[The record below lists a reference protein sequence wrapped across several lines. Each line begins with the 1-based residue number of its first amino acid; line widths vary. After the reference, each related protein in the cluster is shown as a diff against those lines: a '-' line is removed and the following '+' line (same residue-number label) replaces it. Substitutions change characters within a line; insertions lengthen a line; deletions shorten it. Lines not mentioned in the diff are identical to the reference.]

1 MADGAIEQIK
11 EKLDIVNEIGAT
23 VGLRRSGKAYKGLC
37 PFHDERSP
45 SFYVFPDTKTWRCFG
60 CNEGGD
66 LFTFVAKQ
74 QNLDFGEVLRTL
86 AEKAGV
92 NLGGRADEPFEPS
105 LQSQARARLKTM
117 NEAAA
122 VWFHHQLLTA
132 PSATYARSYLQ
143 TRGISNETIERFR
156 LGYAPEGDHLAQY
169 LIGQDYA
176 EEEIIEA
183 GLARRRDADKGG
195 GVYDYFRNRL
205 IFTIRDTREQT
216 VGFGA
221 RELGGGTPKYLNT
234 PQTVLFDKSATLYA
248 LDQARETIK
257 KLDEAV
263 VVEGYVDAIIA
274 HQYGYRNTIACIGS
288 AITTKH
294 VHLIKKLTRHLT
306 LALDPDAAGEAATL
320 RAIQVAQEGFDRV
333 LVPVPVPA
341 THTNPSVLKGDDNFA
356 RRKRKDGAPQGMIRF
371 EEQVDADIR
380 VLQLP
385 DGVDPDEFIRAD
397 PPAWAEALKNALPL
411 MDFYITTLIAGLDLH
426 APAGQA
432 EASRR
437 LFPVLATVGDR
448 IKQDAYVRRL
458 ASLLRI
464 PERDAQMEL
473 QRHRR
478 QHLAQASPASGGQR
492 PDGVGDKYQN
502 SEAPLPPRN
511 QPGSQ
516 LESRANAA
524 HAWEERCIGLL
535 LGQPGTHDEVCVIL
549 ESSDFWGTETRALFA
564 LLAAPDGP
572 RTRAAVDA
580 LLAKQPAILQVEAE
594 RLRQQFVAQ
603 PAMDRMNLARNAK
616 QIAFRLK
623 RLRLSDAI
631 TEISYLQREAET
643 QADREAAHAL
653 RAQAQRLTAARLSLD
668 AANVLQT

>member
-11 EKLDIVNEIGAT
+11 EKLDIVNEIGAS
-23 VGLRRSGKAYKGLC
+23 VALRRAGKAYRGLC

-74 QNLDFGEVLRTL
+74 QSLDFGEVLRTL
-86 AEKAGV
+86 ADKAGI
-92 NLGGRADEPFEPS
+92 NLGSRADEPFEPS
-105 LQSQARARLKTM
+105 QQSQARARLKTM

-132 PSATYARSYLQ
+132 ASATYARSYLQ
-143 TRGISNETIERFR
+143 TRGITNETIERFR
-156 LGYAPEGDHLAQY
+156 LGYAPEGDQLAQY
-169 LIGQDYA
+169 LLGQDYTA
-176 EEEIIEA
+176 DEIIEA

-205 IFTIRDTREQT
+205 IFTIRDSREQT

-248 LDQARETIK
+248 LDLARETIK
-257 KLDEAV
+257 KQDEAV
-263 VVEGYVDAIIA
+263 IVEGYVDAIIA
-274 HQYGYRNTIACIGS
+274 HQYGYRNTVACIGS

-294 VHLIKKLTRHLT
+294 VQHIKKLTRHLT

-341 THTNPSVLKGDDNFA
+341 ENRNPNLLTADDNFP
-356 RRKRKDGAPQGMIRF
+356 RRKRKEVAPQGMIRF

-397 PPAWAEALKNALPL
+397 PPAWAEALHNALPL
-411 MDFYITTLIAGLDLH
+411 MDFYITTLVTGLDLH
-426 APAGQA
+426 SPAGQA
-432 EASRR
+432 EAGRR

-448 IKQDAYVRRL
+448 VKQDAYVRRL
-458 ASLLRI
+458 AGLLRI
-464 PERDAQMEL
+464 PERDAQLEL

-478 QHLAQASPASGGQR
+478 QHLAKASPASGGQR
-492 PDGVGDKYQN
+492 PDGIGEKYQN
-502 SEAPLPPRN
+502 PPAPSPPRN
-511 QPGSQ
+511 HPGSQ

-524 HAWEERCIGLL
+524 QAWEEHCIGLL
-535 LGQPGTHDEVCVIL
+535 LSQPGTQTDICVIL
-549 ESSDFWGTETRALFA
+549 ESSDFWGTETRALYV
-564 LLAAPDGP
+564 LLAGSNGP

-580 LLAKQPAILQVEAE
+580 LLAEQPALLQAEAE
-594 RLRQQFVAQ
+594 RLRQQFEAE
-603 PAMDRMNLARNAK
+603 PAMDRINLARNAK

-631 TEISYLQREAET
+631 TEISYLQREADT

-668 AANVLQT
+668 AAKVVQT